1 MKQSR
6 ETNIGVARI
15 IGTILVILVAVY
27 FKWLF
32 KPAMNLRSE
41 GLYSYI
47 VIVGIA
53 AFFIF
58 GIAEKWCDSHAVTT
72 ISIRIAIMAF
82 IVLIVGAF
90 LSSRILHAKR
100 YANLINIEEGN
111 FAEDIVKVSDME
123 SFPILDVETAQKL
136 GNRAIGSLERT
147 SQYEVNDEYNLIT
160 YKEKEYRLSPLEYQ
174 GYFQARNSYNYG
186 IPGYVMVDSITQKAE
201 LVKLEEPINYAPS
214 AKGDR
219 NLKRYLRKEY
229 PSYIFDK
236 FQFDIDEK
244 GIPYYIVPVKEA
256 TIGVFG
262 GKIVKSFIIVNAST
276 GELEEKLPE
285 ELPQWIDHA
294 YSLDYLMNLAEA
306 YYSYKNGFLNSILKK
321 EGVKNLSYEWA
332 DRGKED
338 KDDDDDD
345 DDDAYFPGY
354 NSLKTQDGVEF
365 FTCVTS
371 SGNDESAVGFILANA
386 KTGTIKFYTGEGAE
400 EATAQKQAE
409 SLTQNYGYTSS
420 YPLIVNVE
428 GVPTYILALKD
439 KAKTNMAYVMVNVEN
454 YTNAVKGETLKEAL
468 MQYKKTIGKA
478 DNEIQEESIKQDSEK
493 EETAKEITETSGNIE
508 EIYQAIKS
516 GDTCYFFLLENDPN
530 LYISPISINSRQVQL
545 KVGSNVTMKH
555 YSSTEEQVEIVSEIM
570 INTK

>member
-1 MKQSR
+1 MEQDSKK
-6 ETNIGVARI
+6 TIGVARI
-15 IGTILVILVAVY
+15 VGMILVILLAAY
-27 FKWLF
+27 FKWLL
-32 KPAMNLRSE
+32 KPAINWRSE
-41 GLYSYI
+41 GLYFYI
-47 VIVGIA
+47 LVVGII
-53 AFFIF
+53 AFVIF
-58 GIAEKWCDSHAVTT
+58 GIAENQCDSHTVTK
-72 ISIRIAIMAF
+72 ISIGIVGIAFLI
-82 IVLIVGAF
+82 IIVGAF
-90 LSSRILHAKR
+90 LSSKMLHAKK
-100 YANLINIEEGN
+100 YANLINVEDGD
-111 FAEDIVKVSDME
+111 FAEDIIKVSDME

-147 SQYEVNDEYNLIT
+147 SQYEVNDEYNLIA
-160 YKEKEYRLSPLEYQ
+160 YKGKEYRLSPLEYQ
-174 GYFQARNSYNYG
+174 GYFQAKNSYNYG
-186 IPGYVMVDSITQKAE
+186 IPGYVMVDAITQKAE

-236 FQFDIDEK
+236 FQFDIDEEGK
-244 GIPYYIVPVKEA
+244 PYYIVPVKEA
-256 TIGVFG
+256 TIGIFG

-294 YSLDYLMNLAEA
+294 YSLDYLMNLAEN
-306 YYSYKNGFLNSILKK
+306 YYSYKNGFWNSIFKK

-332 DRGKED
+332 DEGKENM
-338 KDDDDDD
+338 DDDDDD
-345 DDDAYFPGY
+345 DVYFPGY

-386 KTGTIKFYTGEGAE
+386 KKGTIKFYTGEGAE
-400 EATAQKQAE
+400 ESTAQKQAE

-454 YTNAVKGETLKEAL
+454 YTNAVKGETLQETL
-468 MQYKKTIGKA
+468 MQYRKTIGKA
-478 DNEIQEESIKQDSEK
+478 DNEIQEESIKEDREK
-493 EETAKEITETSGNIE
+493 EETTKETTETTGNIE

-555 YSSTEEQVEIVSEIM
+555 YSSTEEQVEIVSEII